1 MKFWVTQDRL
11 VVDTATVE
19 LRGGLQDAAE
29 GTVTASAGSLSSTT
43 SPEAD
48 GSWRVS
54 VPLEIGVNE
63 ITVAATDGAGMTTS
77 WTGTVVR
84 LITDRVQADLD
95 AVRAILARLNAGT
108 GSAADL
114 AAIHGPTQRGGYNY
128 TDLNRVSAAAELV
141 YQSLVGQ
148 GISVDY
154 ARVEV
159 SSITVGRLPT
169 GYTELEYIQSSGSQY
184 INTGVLASNH
194 VDVIA
199 DMDVQNDSPQ
209 YSAIFGCHE
218 TNLMFFLFFYDGY
231 GGNGAWTADYITDR
245 YIVGGKKTGRTT
257 YALNGGEAAIVAGQS
272 IVLPATPFQGSF
284 PLFIF
289 AINREGILSNGCAAK
304 LFSMQ
309 IYAEDVLVRD
319 FVPCQNPSGNVGLY
333 DLVGGQFYGNA
344 GSGAFTSGPEVPD
357 PPPVIDYAW
366 QETDTPT
373 ASQMAQYL
381 ANVANLL
388 GARLVQQPYITLP
401 ASMAGL
407 TLAGANNIEW
417 ALVCVDAVT
426 PVARKSYIYSGEAM
440 AGEF

>member
-19 LRGGLQDAAE
+19 LRGGLQDATE
-29 GTVTASAGSLSSTT
+29 GTVTASTGSWSTAT
-43 SPEAD
+43 APATD

-63 ITVAATDGAGMTTS
+63 ITVAATDGAGLTTS

-95 AVRAILARLNAGT
+95 AVRAILARLNTGT
-108 GSAADL
+108 GTEADWAAL
-114 AAIHGPTQRGGYNY
+114 NAPNQRGAYND

-154 ARVEV
+154 ARVELPRLQP
-159 SSITVGRLPT
+159 GRLPD
-169 GYTELEYIQSSGSQY
+169 GYTELEYIESSGTQW
-184 INTGVLASNH
+184 IDTGFAPNQNTRITMMSTF
-194 VDVIA
+194 VDS
-199 DMDVQNDSPQ
+199 SPQ
-209 YSAIFGCHE
+209 YSALFGARAGGENQFWPYWVPGSNRFQARYGAESLAINSTLQNQDVVDFNKNVCTINGATDE
-218 TNLMFFLFFYDGY
+218 ASFTEFQSAYSAFLFAVNSSGAAQYQSSIRLYACAIYDSG
-231 GGNGAWTADYITDR
+231 TLIRDYIPC
-245 YIVGGKKTGRTT
+245 KTQS
-257 YALNGGEAAIVAGQS
+257 GEG
-272 IVLPATPFQGSF
+272 
-284 PLFIF
+284 
-289 AINREGILSNGCAAK
+289 
-304 LFSMQ
+304 
-309 IYAEDVLVRD
+309 
-319 FVPCQNPSGNVGLY
+319 GLY
-333 DLVGGQFYGNA
+333 DLVNAQFYGNA
-344 GSGAFTSGPEVPD
+344 GSGAFAAGPEVPD
-357 PPPVIDYAW
+357 PPPVIDYDW
-366 QETDTPT
+366 QETDIPT

-401 ASMAGL
+401 VSMAGL